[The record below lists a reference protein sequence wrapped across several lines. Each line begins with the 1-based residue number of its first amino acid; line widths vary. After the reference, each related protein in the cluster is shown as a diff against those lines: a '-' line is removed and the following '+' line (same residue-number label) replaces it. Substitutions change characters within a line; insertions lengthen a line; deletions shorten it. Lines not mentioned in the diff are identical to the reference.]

1 MTSDAPPFTQVD
13 DETLSGGGGFGRTL
27 GPLVGVTAAYVL
39 LFGGVAYAYWQDLEA
54 IPLPAGARISILN
67 WMTLLSLVVLAA
79 VVLPAVA
86 GGNGRAVDHV
96 RAILEDYPAA
106 VALAIFV
113 GLVGVA
119 VVGPI
124 IRGKP
129 TVDPAVAYQPPA
141 WTAVAD
147 YVPVSCIERAGP
159 ESCRGTLAYPLG
171 TDEGGRDILVTTVY
185 ALGTSIRV
193 GVAAAVI
200 SGGFGT
206 AVGLVA
212 GATDGYIDTLLMRY
226 VDVQSAVPAFFAY
239 VTIVAIAGAD
249 LVLMVLVF
257 GLLSWGGTARVVRS
271 EVLRVQNAPYM
282 RVSRA
287 VGAGPLHRLRY
298 HVLPNVVHS
307 VVVPLTTLVPMYV
320 LYEAAL
326 SFLGFGN
333 VTAGRYSLGAEIASG
348 VDSRFFGW
356 WNVWW
361 QPVVPAVVLT
371 LLVLSMLVIGDRTRD
386 VVDPRVQ

>member
-13 DETLSGGGGFGRTL
+13 DEAFDRGRGFGRTL
-27 GPLVGVTAAYVL
+27 GPLVGVTAAYLL
-39 LFGGVAYAYWQDLEA
+39 LFGGVAYAYWQDLEGL
-54 IPLPAGARISILN
+54 PLPSGGTISLLN
-67 WMTLLSLVVLAA
+67 WMTLLSLVVVAA
-79 VVLPAVA
+79 VVLLAVA
-86 GGNGRAVDHV
+86 GSSGRATDHV
-96 RAILEDYPAA
+96 RALVEDRPAA
-106 VALAIFV
+106 VAFGVLV
-113 GLVGVA
+113 GLVAIA
-119 VVGPI
+119 VVGPLVHG
-124 IRGKP
+124 RP
-129 TVDPAVAYQPPA
+129 TVDPGVAYQPPVG
-141 WTAVAD
+141 TAVAD
-147 YVPVSCIERAGP
+147 YVPVSCMERAGA
-159 ESCRGTLAYPLG
+159 ERCRGTLAYPLG
-171 TDEGGRDILVTTVY
+171 TDEAGRDVLVTTVY
-185 ALGTSIRV
+185 GLGTSLRV

-212 GATDGYIDTLLMRY
+212 GTTDGHVDTVLMRY

-271 EVLRVQNAPYM
+271 EVLRVQNAPYI

-287 VGAGPLHRLRY
+287 VGAGRLHRLRY
-298 HVLPNVVHS
+298 HVLPNVGHS

-333 VTAGRYSLGAEIASG
+333 ATAGRYSLGAAIAAG
-348 VDSRFFGW
+348 LDSRFFGW

-361 QPVVPAVVLT
+361 QPVVPAVVVT
-371 LLVLSMLVIGDRTRD
+371 LLVLSMLVVGDRTRD
-386 VVDPRVQ
+386 VVDPRGT